1 MKSKLISLALCCS
14 AFFIWSLNAHAFMA
28 MPSLDVYCPN
38 PKKVCAAIHSQIAA
52 PGTPVYDAMSMGGNT
67 VEGVE
72 QVIETLQAGLQLAEK
87 TKKLQKWSKTASDLK
102 RDLHEFEMPKMKDF
116 VKGTESAV
124 DVYKGKAK
132 GIISGAVNFKDDKST
147 TKAVMEAV
155 VVANPLTAAE
165 RKEVEERKDAFI
177 QQSALDIVART
188 LYYKSELKQLK
199 DTLTEMQSAS
209 GRADTVGVHE
219 VSIQMKST
227 NERIQAL
234 QEKVLASRLE
244 LQSLKNLKN
253 ANTVEQKID
262 ATK

>member
-1 MKSKLISLALCCS
+1 MEIG
-14 AFFIWSLNAHAFMA
+14 
-28 MPSLDVYCPN
+28 
-38 PKKVCAAIHSQIAA
+38 VCRN
-52 PGTPVYDAMSMGGNT
+52 G
-67 VEGVE
+67 EGVVVLDE
-72 QVIETLQAGLQLAEK
+72 KDYFYQNGTITIIPQNISHTTISNGMQKNAWEYLYLNPDPVIAKLYDGQLAKSNEALQLLRSGSLFLDAASYPFLMAEIDAAMNEMRTQGMHYRQMVNAFLQAILIEVLRMQ
-87 TKKLQKWSKTASDLK
+87 
-102 RDLHEFEMPKMKDF
+102 
-116 VKGTESAV
+116 VKGQEHRLETSTSNNMRQ
-124 DVYKGKAK
+124 
-132 GIISGAVNFKDDKST
+132 ISDALSYVENHY
-147 TKAVMEAV
+147 AEAMKV
-155 VVANPLTAAE
+155 
-165 RKEVEERKDAFI
+165 KERKDAFI

-199 DTLTEMQSAS
+199 DTLTEMQSTS

>member
-14 AFFIWSLNAHAFMA
+14 AFLMWSLNAHAFMA
-28 MPSLDVYCPN
+28 MPTLDVYCPN
-38 PKKVCAAIHSQIAA
+38 PKLVCLAIHPHIID
-52 PGTPVYDAMSMGGNT
+52 PRKPVFDMMSAGGNT
-67 VEGVE
+67 VENTE

-87 TKKLQKWSKTASDLK
+87 TKKLQKWSQTASDLK
-102 RDLHEFEMPKMKDF
+102 RNLHEFEMPKMEDF

-132 GIISGAVNFKDDKST
+132 GIISGALNFKESKNTS
-147 TKAVMEAV
+147 KAVMDAV
-155 VVANPLTAAE
+155 VVANPLTAAQ

-199 DTLTEMQSAS
+199 DTLTEMQSTS